1 MMHRCE
7 GVCVSGSACPGEIV
21 CNLVVVSMQV
31 FQGTCVRVWKCLG
44 LGSCVA
50 LGWACDCA
58 AAGVTK
64 HVTAWLRSL
73 GFLPVSYL
81 FLLIA
86 DMSLWDCIWLY
97 ALRAPLFLSLC
108 DCSFLCDRHL
118 CLWTMWCMWTACGP
132 LWYGL
137 S

>member
-1 MMHRCE
+1 MMRRCE
-7 GVCVSGSACPGEIV
+7 GVCVEGNACPGEMV

-31 FQGTCVRVWKCLG
+31 FQGTCMRVQKCLG

-50 LGWACDCA
+50 LGWVCDCA

-73 GFLPVSYL
+73 DFPPVLYL

-86 DMSLWDCIWLY
+86 DMSSWDRASGYIPCVSFSFCLY
-97 ALRAPLFLSLC
+97 VIVHFCVTGVCVSGQCGVCGQHVVLC
-108 DCSFLCDRHL
+108 G
-118 CLWTMWCMWTACGP
+118 MV
-132 LWYGL
+132 
-137 S
+137 